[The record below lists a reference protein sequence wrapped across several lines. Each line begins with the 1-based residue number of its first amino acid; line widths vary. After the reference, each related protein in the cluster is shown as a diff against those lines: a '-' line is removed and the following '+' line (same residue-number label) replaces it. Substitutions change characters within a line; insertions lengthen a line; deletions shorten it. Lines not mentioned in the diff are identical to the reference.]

1 MSGVIDVVWH
11 SLLSPFV
18 SRTEKEAIMKNIHQ
32 LHRRGLFILSLII
45 SLSINAAS
53 LTWDI
58 TDTVDQTINDG
69 AGTWNTSNPLWN
81 DATLDNANVAW
92 DNTANA
98 SDTAVIGAGGL
109 GVTNFVT
116 VGESISLAGL
126 TFNEVTNACI
136 LTGGSLTAPSGTL
149 TIQNNDT
156 GADRRL
162 STGASIGSL
171 LTGNMNVVFSG
182 SGDNVGLTN
191 AANDFVGELRLNGGG
206 ISIASNGA
214 LGNTA
219 NDLAV
224 LGAGST
230 LRNWAAI
237 TVNRKMTF
245 SAGAG
250 LGIVNS
256 GNILTLAGN
265 ISGGD
270 SAASLTIGAGHG
282 NSYNHTVRITGTNT
296 MAGTIRIYNMLRA
309 YEGVGLS
316 TNANIKMGDYLDY
329 GTPYANTCGFLET
342 SGDFVRALGT
352 GANQFQWESSGN
364 YKSGGFSAVGDLLTI
379 NFGGLSTP
387 ASLTWNTTAGFLKT
401 AGELRLQNANA
412 THDLVWKN
420 PVNLAAVRV
429 IYANSS
435 AFPAIMEGVLSG
447 TGSSGIS
454 KEGVGILRLSATNT
468 YAGVTTI
475 AAGTLE
481 AGALANGGSNSSIG
495 KSANAAANLVF
506 GAPTATLRYIG
517 SADVTVDRGFTTS
530 SGAGG
535 GATLESSG
543 TGALTLSSSVAMAYG
558 TADET
563 RTLTLGGTNV
573 GANTF
578 AKTISNNGTAA
589 VSLTK
594 AGTGRWVVSGDNS
607 FTNVTTINAGVLR
620 ITHANA
626 LGTTDGN
633 TTVATAG
640 LLELAGGIATTEP
653 LILQGVNAAVDA
665 DRIINVSGNNTL
677 SGNFSINTG
686 GTCYGFRSDANKL
699 TISGNIVKG
708 TATSTRT
715 FYLRGAGNGEI
726 SGVISGTGYTP
737 AVIKEGAGT
746 WTLSGT
752 NSYSGLTTVSNGTLA
767 VGCDLA
773 LKAGNALTLSGGTFD
788 AGSFSNRLGILT
800 LGTGSTNILALN
812 TGTCQLSFSGLSDSG
827 TLTITGTLG
836 PTTLRFGTSSTA
848 LPPEQRAQITT
859 AIGRKIGLDANGYV
873 FSIPPGTR
881 INFY

>member
-1 MSGVIDVVWH
+1 MAC
-11 SLLSPFV
+11 SLLV
-18 SRTEKEAIMKNIHQ
+18 SQTENEAIMKSIHQ
-32 LHRRGLFILSLII
+32 LRTRCLMVLSLLI
-45 SLSINAAS
+45 SLSVHAAS

-58 TDTVDQTINDG
+58 TDTSDQTINDG
-69 AGTWNTSNPLWN
+69 AGTWNTSNALWN

-92 DNTANA
+92 NNTANA
-98 SDTAVIGAGGL
+98 NDTAVFGAGGA
-109 GVTNFVT
+109 GGTIT
-116 VGESISLAGL
+116 VGETLSLAGL
-126 TFNEVTNACI
+126 TFNEVTTAYTLI
-136 LTGGSLTAPSGTL
+136 GGSLSAPGGTL

-156 GADRRL
+156 GADRRMQ
-162 STGASIGSL
+162 TGASIGSL
-171 LTGNMNVVFSG
+171 LTGSMNVVFSG

-191 AANDFVGELRLNGGG
+191 AANDFVGEIRLSGGG
-206 ISIASNGA
+206 LSIASNGA
-214 LGNTA
+214 LGNSA
-219 NDLAV
+219 NALAV
-224 LGAGST
+224 LGASST
-230 LRNWAAI
+230 LRNWAAV
-237 TVNRKMTF
+237 TLNRDLVF

-250 LGIVNS
+250 VSIVNS

-270 SAASLTIGAGHG
+270 SASTLTIGAGHG

-296 MAGTIRIYNMLRA
+296 MAGTIYIYNVLRA
-309 YEGVGLS
+309 YEGIGLS
-316 TNANIKMGDYLDY
+316 TNANIKLGDYLDY
-329 GTPYANTCGFLET
+329 GTGYANTCGFLET
-342 SGDFVRALGT
+342 SGTFTRALGA

-364 YKSGGFSAVGDLLTI
+364 YKSGGFSAVGDGLTI

-387 ASLTWNTTAGFLKT
+387 SSLTWNTTAGFLKT
-401 AGELRLQNANA
+401 AGELRLQNSSA
-412 THDLVWKN
+412 THDLVWRH
-420 PVNLAAVRV
+420 PVNLNAAVRV
-429 IYANSS
+429 IYANSGT
-435 AFPAIMEGVLSG
+435 FPAIMEGVLSG

-454 KEGVGILRLSATNT
+454 KEGVGILRLAATNT
-468 YAGVTTI
+468 YAGKTTI

-481 AGALANGGSNSSIG
+481 AGVLANGGSNSSIG

-506 GAPTATLRYIG
+506 GAATATLRYIG
-517 SADVTVDRGFTTS
+517 AADVTTDRGFTTS

-563 RTLTLGGTNV
+563 RTLTLGGTNA

-578 AKTISNNGTAA
+578 SKTISSNGTEA

-607 FTNVTTINAGVLR
+607 FPGATAINAGVLR

-626 LGTTDGN
+626 LGTIDGN

-640 LLELAGGIATTEP
+640 LLELAGGISSAEP
-653 LILQGVNAAVDA
+653 LILQGVNAAADA
-665 DRIINVSGNNTL
+665 DRIVNVSGNNTL

-686 GTCYGFRSDANKL
+686 GGSYGFRSDADKL
-699 TISGNIVKG
+699 IISGNIVKG
-708 TATSTRT
+708 TASSGRT
-715 FYLRGAGNGEI
+715 FFLRGAGDGEV

-737 AVIKEGAGT
+737 AIIKEGTGT
-746 WTLSGT
+746 WTLSGANT
-752 NSYSGLTTVSNGTLA
+752 YSGMTTVSNGTLA

-788 AGSFSNRLGILT
+788 AGSFSNSLGTLT
-800 LGTGSTNILALN
+800 LSTGSSNTLAVAS
-812 TGTCQLSFSGLSDSG
+812 GSCKLSFSGLSDSG

-848 LPPEQRAQITT
+848 LTPEQRAQITT

-873 FSIPPGTR
+873 FAIPPGTR
-881 INFY
+881 ISFH

>member
-1 MSGVIDVVWH
+1 MV
-11 SLLSPFV
+11 
-18 SRTEKEAIMKNIHQ
+18 
-32 LHRRGLFILSLII
+32 LSLII
-45 SLSINAAS
+45 SLSVNAAS

-69 AGTWNTSNPLWN
+69 ASTWNTSNPLWN

-136 LTGGSLTAPSGTL
+136 LTGGSLTAPGGTL
-149 TIQNNDT
+149 TIQNTDT

-224 LGAGST
+224 LGAGSD
-230 LRNWAAI
+230 LRNTSAI
-237 TVNRKMTF
+237 TMNRNLVF

-250 LGIVNS
+250 LRIINS

-282 NSYNHTVRITGTNT
+282 NSYDHTVRITGTNT
-296 MAGTIRIYNMLRA
+296 MAGTIRIYNVLRA

-329 GTPYANTCGFLET
+329 GTSYANTCGFLET
-342 SGDFVRALGT
+342 SGDFIRALGSA
-352 GANQFQWESSGN
+352 ANQFMWDTSGN
-364 YKSGGFSAVGDLLTI
+364 YKSGGFSAVGDKLTI

-387 ASLTWNTTAGFLKT
+387 SSLTWNTTTGFIKAL
-401 AGELRLQNANA
+401 GELRLQNSSA

-420 PVNLAAVRV
+420 PVNLNAAVRV
-429 IYANSS
+429 IYANNGT
-435 AFPAIMEGVLSG
+435 FPAIMEGVLSG

-481 AGALANGGSNSSIG
+481 AESLANGGSNSSIG

-506 GAPTATLRYIG
+506 GAATATLRYIG
-517 SADVTVDRGFTTS
+517 SADVTIDRGFTTS
-530 SGAGG
+530 SGTGG
-535 GATLESSG
+535 GATFESSG
-543 TGALTLSSSVAMAYG
+543 AGALTLSNSVAMAYG
-558 TADET
+558 TMDQT
-563 RTLTLGGTNV
+563 RILTLGGTNV

-578 AKTISNNGTAA
+578 AKTISSNGTAA

-633 TTVATAG
+633 TTVGTTAG
-640 LLELAGGIATTEP
+640 VIATLELSGGISVGEALVVHGYTT
-653 LILQGVNAAVDA
+653 ASDA
-665 DRIINVSGNNTL
+665 DRIVNVSSNNTL
-677 SGNFSINTG
+677 SGNLSINIG
-686 GTCYGFRSDANKL
+686 GDKYGFRSDSDKL

-788 AGSFSNRLGILT
+788 AGSFSNSLGTLT
-800 LGTGSTNILALN
+800 LSAGSTNILAVN
-812 TGTCQLSFSGLSDSG
+812 SGTCKLSFSGLSDAG
-827 TLTITGTLG
+827 TLTITGTLA

-848 LPPEQRAQITT
+848 LTPAQREQITT
-859 AIGRKIGLDANGYV
+859 ANGRKIGLGANGYV
-873 FSIPPGTR
+873 FSIPLGTQ